1 MVIPFRVPCYSFTR
15 EGAIARA
22 REWFV
27 NLVAEYEAAGRQAQL
42 VQEYERLSGPDRV
55 DNLTPAELLLKW
67 SALHSH
73 FRSLRRPGDGMASY
87 LSLGPRLLR
96 TQFRDTLVCTD
107 VADLD
112 THVLELLS
120 RSP

>member
-1 MVIPFRVPCYSFTR
+1 MAEIDLEVEIDRHSDSLYAAMVIPFRVPCYSFTR

-42 VQEYERLSGPDRV
+42 VQEYEHLSGPDRV
-55 DNLTPAELLLKW
+55 DTLTPAELLIKW

-73 FRSLRRPGDGMASY
+73 FRSLWRPGLAW
-87 LSLGPRLLR
+87 LR
-96 TQFRDTLVCTD
+96 ICR
-107 VADLD
+107 
-112 THVLELLS
+112 
-120 RSP
+120 